1 MNIIEKR
8 ELLQAGRSEP
18 WPDVLEKAIG
28 ERDLS
33 AGAVIEFFKP
43 LNDYLEFQLKQN
55 NEKTGWK
62 STYKTLLTSDTSSD
76 NTVPI
81 IVGAVLGAMVIVVI
95 IAYFIGR
102 SRNRKKHDKKDD
114 SSEESGHSN
123 PIDVSE

>member
-1 MNIIEKR
+1 MLK
-8 ELLQAGRSEP
+8 AGRSEP

-43 LNDYLEFQLKQN
+43 LNDYLEFQLRQN
-55 NEKTGWK
+55 NEPTGWK
-62 STYKTLLTSDTSSD
+62 STYKTLLIKENASSD

-102 SRNRKKHDKKDD
+102 SRNRKKHDKKQDS
-114 SSEESGHSN
+114 SSEESGHDN
-123 PIDVSE
+123 AIEVSE